1 MDASTF
7 RSTII
12 TEFELQNLSPDEQS
26 DYVNQIGELVLQ
38 GVIIKSLSAMD
49 TNHTAELDHIIDQGK
64 EAHEIMHYLEST
76 IPGFA
81 DLVRDEIQA
90 IKLDLKTGMGQV

>member
-12 TEFELQNLSPDEQS
+12 EEFDLKNLPEHEQS

-49 TNHTAELDHIIDQGK
+49 TDHVAELDRIIDQGK
-64 EAHEIMHYLEST
+64 EAHEIMHYLESS
-76 IPGFA
+76 IPGFE

-90 IKLDLKTGMGQV
+90 IKLDLKTGMGQA

>member
-12 TEFELQNLSPDEQS
+12 EEFDLKNLPEQEQS

-49 TNHTAELDHIIDQGK
+49 TDHAAELDRIIDQGK
-64 EAHEIMHYLEST
+64 EAHEIMHYLESS
-76 IPGFA
+76 IPGFE

>member
-12 TEFELQNLSPDEQS
+12 QEFELQNLTPDEQS

-38 GVIIKSLSAMD
+38 GVVIKSLAAID
-49 TNHTAELDHIIDQGK
+49 TDHAAELDRLLDQGK
-64 EAHEIMHYLEST
+64 QPHEIMHYLEST
-76 IPGFA
+76 IPGFN
-81 DLVRDEIQA
+81 DLIQDEIQS
-90 IKLDLKTGMGQV
+90 IKLDLKTGMGL

>member
-12 TEFELQNLSPDEQS
+12 EEFELQNLSPDEQS

-49 TNHTAELDHIIDQGK
+49 TNHASELDHIIDQGK

-90 IKLDLKTGMGQV
+90 IKLDLKTGMGQT

>member
-12 TEFELQNLSPDEQS
+12 KEFELQNLSVDEQS

-49 TNHTAELDHIIDQGK
+49 TNHAAELDQIIDQGK

-90 IKLDLKTGMGQV
+90 IKLDLKTGMGQA

>member
-12 TEFELQNLSPDEQS
+12 QEFELQNLPTEEQS

-38 GVIIKSLSAMD
+38 GVVIKSLSAMD
-49 TNHTAELDHIIDQGK
+49 TNHAAELDHIIDQGK
-64 EAHEIMHYLEST
+64 EIHEIMHYLESS

-81 DLVRDEIQA
+81 DLVNDEIQS
-90 IKLDLKTGMGQV
+90 IKADLKTGMGQE